1 MKFKTKYLERG
12 EIKLAYQ
19 VFGADLSKD
28 LILVPGIVSH
38 IEHYHL
44 FPGFTKFITQLSKHY
59 RVLLFDK
66 RGSGLSKKTNHAPS
80 LEERQRDID
89 FVMEENLSEK
99 AVLLGFSEGAQ
110 ISALYAANNPSKVS
124 KMILVSGLPHS
135 GKLEKIWWLPKFFK
149 YLILK
154 RGVDKTV
161 RDWGKGFFMRKS
173 LPREYLKVMPPEFH
187 EKLSQFE
194 RESIS
199 PEALK
204 KLLYKSG
211 RHDVTPFLK
220 DIKVPTL
227 IAHSK
232 DDQIVPYYL
241 GEKLHYFIEGSQFLP
256 LNGLGHSIFFDPKG
270 LILNSFLS
278 FLSNTEKVNSHLI

>member
-1 MKFKTKYLERG
+1 MNFKTKYLERG
-12 EIKLAYQ
+12 KTRLAYQ
-19 VFGADLSKD
+19 VFGLNCPED
-28 LILVPGIVSH
+28 LIFVPGIVSH

-66 RGSGLSKKTNHAPS
+66 RGSGLSKKIDRAPT
-80 LEERQRDID
+80 LEEREHDID
-89 FVMEENLSEK
+89 LVMEENSSEK
-99 AVLLGFSEGAQ
+99 AILLGFSEGAQ

-135 GKLEKIWWLPKFFK
+135 AKLEKVWWLPKFFK
-149 YLILK
+149 YFILK
-154 RGVDKTV
+154 RAVDKTV

-173 LPREYLKVMPPEFH
+173 LPREYLKVMPSEFN
-187 EKLSQFE
+187 EKLGQFE
-194 RESIS
+194 RESLG

-220 DIKVPTL
+220 DVKAPTL
-227 IAHSK
+227 IVHSK
-232 DDQIVPYYL
+232 DDQIVPFYL
-241 GEKLHYFIEGSQFLP
+241 GQKLHHAIEGSQFLP
-256 LNGLGHSIFFDPKG
+256 LNGFGHSFFYDPKG
-270 LILNSFLS
+270 LIINSFLS
-278 FLSNTEKVNSHLI
+278 FLSNTKKVNSL